1 MPPLSIHLVAT
12 YRLQFNA
19 SFTLDDARALVP
31 YLRRL
36 GVSHVYASPLL
47 AARPGS
53 THGYDVVDP
62 RRVNPELG
70 GEPALRAL
78 SATLAE
84 HGMGLVLDIVPN
96 HMGTGDTNPFW
107 DDVLARG
114 RASPYAPWFD
124 IDWNAP
130 PARGRVLLP
139 VLGDE
144 LDAVI
149 ARDELR
155 LTFADGAFRV
165 AYYENSFP
173 LDPATAHRLLG
184 VAGHP
189 LFAAAD
195 ARDVRDPSAHGARDQ
210 ALADLTTGDIGRR
223 RLRGLLDAQHYSL
236 TYWRRA
242 AQELDYRRF
251 FDVNDLAAL
260 RADAPGVFEQTH
272 GAVLDWVQEGIVDAL
287 RIDHVDGLAD
297 PLGYLLRLRAELERR
312 RPDARVPI
320 FVEKILTGDERLRL
334 EWPVEGTTGY
344 EFANAVEAMLIDAD
358 GAAALERGYHR
369 VAGRGAARGFHHAAR
384 RGKSHV
390 LRTALAA
397 DVHRLGR
404 ELRRA
409 APSFEIDRG
418 LTSAQ
423 LALAFEELIVGLPV
437 YRTYVDAR
445 PEDDVRGPDAAPAG
459 SAPGPLRVR
468 GSDRRYIERAIEE
481 ALARRVATPDA
492 IRAVARVLL
501 GRSTNTPPGV
511 APHSPAD
518 AWPFVARFQQTSG
531 PAAAKG
537 VEDTALYRY
546 VPLVS
551 LNEVGG
557 EAGAVAADAPARL
570 HAANAERAERWPAQ
584 LLAVSTHDTKRSAD
598 VRARIDVLSEIPER
612 WLALVDRW
620 RRQHAPL
627 RTRVGTRRF
636 PDANAEYLF
645 YQTALGVWPAGDGGP
660 VAPEALASLAERVEA
675 YMLKAVR
682 EAKVHTTWTDPRPG
696 YEAALGGFVR
706 ALVAEPAGASF
717 RDDLAALVAEVDP
730 AGRANALARTL
741 VHLTAP
747 GTPDVYQGDELWNL
761 ALVDPDNRRPVD
773 YAARARLLDALAAG
787 GGHAAAGAPTESGAL
802 KLHVVHAALAARRAD
817 PALFAG
823 GAYLPL
829 AATGPAAHHLFAVAR
844 LHEGRAALTIVP
856 RLTLRLAAGGAA
868 AGVGPDTRVALPPE
882 LAGFAGRDALTGRPF
897 QAADGALAAE
907 GGVLAPL
914 PLLLLVGTVG

>member
-1 MPPLSIHLVAT
+1 MHLDVPPLIAT

-19 SFTLDDARALVP
+19 SFTLADARALVP
-31 YLRRL
+31 YLHRL

-78 SATLAE
+78 SAALAE

-96 HMGTGDTNPFW
+96 HMGTGPANPFW
-107 DDVLARG
+107 DDVLAHG
-114 RASPYAPWFD
+114 RASAYADWFD

-144 LDAVI
+144 LDTVI

-165 AYYENSFP
+165 SYYENSFP

-184 VAGHP
+184 VAAHP
-189 LFAAAD
+189 LFAAGGAD
-195 ARDVRDPSAHGARDQ
+195 DVPTAGARSARDQ
-210 ALADLTTGDIGRR
+210 ALADLTEGAIGRR

-272 GAVLDWVQEGIVDAL
+272 AAVLGWVQEGVVDAL

-344 EFANAVEAMLIDAD
+344 EFANAVEAK
-358 GAAALERGYHR
+358 RGYHR
-369 VAGRGAARGFHHAAR
+369 VAGRGAARGFHHAALH
-384 RGKSHV
+384 GKSHV

-397 DVHRLGR
+397 DVNRLGR

-445 PEDDVRGPDAAPAG
+445 PEDDARGPDAAPGG

-468 GSDRRYIERAIEE
+468 GSDRRFIEHAIEE

-546 VPLVS
+546 VPLAS

-570 HAANAERAERWPAQ
+570 HAANAERAQRWPAQ
-584 LLAVSTHDTKRSAD
+584 LLAVTTHDTKRSAD
-598 VRARIDVLSEIPER
+598 LRARIDVLSEIPDR

-620 RRQHAPL
+620 RRRHAAL

-645 YQTALGVWPAGDGGP
+645 YQTAVGIWPAGNGDG
-660 VAPEALASLAERVEA
+660 ARALAPAALAALAERADA

-682 EAKVHTTWTDPRPG
+682 EAKLHTSWTDPRPY
-696 YEAALGGFVR
+696 YEGALAAFVR
-706 ALVAEPAGASF
+706 ALIAEPAGAPF
-717 RDDLAALVAEVDP
+717 RDDLATLVAAVDP

-747 GTPDVYQGDELWNL
+747 GTPDVYQGDELWNM

-773 YAARARLLDALAAG
+773 YAARTTLLDALDAG
-787 GGHAAAGAPTESGAL
+787 GADAALGAPPESGAL
-802 KLHVVHAALAARRAD
+802 KLHVVRMALAARRAD

-823 GAYLPL
+823 GAYVPL
-829 AATGPAAHHLFAVAR
+829 EAAGPAAHHLFAFAR

-856 RLTLRLAAGGAA
+856 RLTLRLG
-868 AGVGPDTRVALPPE
+868 AGVGAAGFGRETRVVLPPE
-882 LAGFAGRDALTGRPF
+882 LAGFSGRDALTGRRYE
-897 QAADGALAAE
+897 AADGTLGPE
-907 GGVLAPL
+907 DGVLAPL
-914 PLLLLVGTVG
+914 PLLLLVGDAG